1 MFRYFL
7 LYVYR
12 LWLVELDC
20 YYILVWVLEI
30 QMNIVITIEPMHV
43 QIYIFVKGIG
53 EMDLE
58 ISFVLWIL

>member
-12 LWLVELDC
+12 LWLVELDR

-30 QMNIVITIEPMHV
+30 RMNIVITIEPMHV
-43 QIYIFVKGIG
+43 QIYIFVNGIG